1 MKKTEGESQK
11 NKVYVTTKES
21 CVFSLQPSPQGINF
35 VIVNNNIISLQQGD
49 YFYIT
54 LFDRPNLQHPVS
66 FVKIYLQNYIWP
78 YAINSFCF
86 LLAKALGE

>member
-1 MKKTEGESQK
+1 MKKTEDESQK

-54 LFDRPNLQHPVS
+54 LFDRPNYNIQFPL
-66 FVKIYLQNYIWP
+66 
-78 YAINSFCF
+78 
-86 LLAKALGE
+86 